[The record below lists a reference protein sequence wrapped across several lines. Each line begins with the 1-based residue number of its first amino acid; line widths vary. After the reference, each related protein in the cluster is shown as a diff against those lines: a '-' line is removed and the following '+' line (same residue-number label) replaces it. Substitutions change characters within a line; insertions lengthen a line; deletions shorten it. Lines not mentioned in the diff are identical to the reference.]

1 MDNGVQ
7 TEPVLSDPLDVL
19 GHDWRVLHTVGRS
32 DGSGDHDVLAVGPP
46 GVVALTAR
54 RRPGSTV
61 WVGARSV
68 TVDGGHTV
76 ILHNARSYA
85 ERSSALLTS
94 ASGRPIDVVP
104 VVVLAE
110 LESRAA
116 ARGYARMHL
125 TTGPRQPEAKALYL
139 AAGWTPLFD
148 PAVLRPTDA
157 ASLRRLPVAQRLY
170 AFEKFLGELA

>member
-1 MDNGVQ
+1 MDNGVR
-7 TEPVLSDPLDVL
+7 TEPVLSDPIDVL
-19 GHDWRVLHTVGRS
+19 GHDWRVLHTVVRP

-54 RRPGSTV
+54 HRPGSTV

-110 LESRAA
+110 LESFNVRHMPSDVHVTTDRRLRGWLRSLAVRLEADEVESIAVAA
-116 ARGYARMHL
+116 A
-125 TTGPRQPEAKALYL
+125 
-139 AAGWTPLFD
+139 
-148 PAVLRPTDA
+148 
-157 ASLRRLPVAQRLY
+157 PVVR
-170 AFEKFLGELA
+170 